1 MKGDSKTLFCPGIP
15 GARKTILA
23 TIVVDYLQSRFQSDK
38 YSDHKTGIAYVY
50 CIYDKHKRQEQSKL
64 TLLSTLLRQLIEQLP
79 IIPKLVKDL
88 YEKKK
93 FSHLTFAEVSEL
105 LKTTARSEYS
115 QVFIVLDALDE
126 GEGDAHAVISEI
138 RDLQSQSK
146 TRLMATSR
154 PIPEISQRFK
164 DDINLEISA
173 MGEDIERYLD
183 VRLPSFVR
191 EKREL
196 LHLAKRSIVKAV
208 SGV

>member
-1 MKGDSKTLFCPGIP
+1 MASI
-15 GARKTILA
+15 I
-23 TIVVDYLQSRFQSDK
+23 VDYLQSRFQSDK

-88 YEKKK
+88 YGKKK
-93 FSHLTFAEVSEL
+93 FSHPTFAEVSEL
-105 LKTTARSEYS
+105 LKTTARSGYS

-154 PIPEISQRFK
+154 PILEISQRFK

-173 MGEDIERYLD
+173 VGEDIERYLD